1 MIEMCAGQKKS
12 ISKFNYTKYTVAR
25 THTHS
30 HKEKEKINEINL
42 H

>member
-12 ISKFNYTKYTVAR
+12 ISKFNYTKYTVAH
-25 THTHS
+25 THTHT
-30 HKEKEKINEINL
+30 EKEKINEINL

>member
-12 ISKFNYTKYTVAR
+12 ISKFNYTKYTVA
-25 THTHS
+25 
-30 HKEKEKINEINL
+30 HKHREREKINEINL